1 MNTFSDL
8 TREQIHH
15 MRDLWVRTGTVA
27 LLDVNGIHVNVPDE
41 GVSGPHDFI
50 GSSPQPNDVCA
61 VLDSAEGDRL
71 VVVLGARP
79 TLAAPVYTLATLP
92 SVDDFMD
99 GEMVGVEDA
108 ATGEQVRMALNS
120 GWINLG

>member
-1 MNTFSDL
+1 MSSLSDL

-27 LLDVNGIHVNVPDE
+27 SFDADGVHVNVPDE

-50 GSSPQPNDVCA
+50 GANPQQGDACA
-61 VLDSAEGDRL
+61 VLDSADGDRL
-71 VVVLGARP
+71 VIVLTGQRWP
-79 TLAAPVYTLATLP
+79 APVYTLASLP
-92 SVDDFMD
+92 PVDEFAD
-99 GEMVGVEDA
+99 GEIVGVTDA
-108 ATGEQVRMALNS
+108 VAGEQARMVLNG